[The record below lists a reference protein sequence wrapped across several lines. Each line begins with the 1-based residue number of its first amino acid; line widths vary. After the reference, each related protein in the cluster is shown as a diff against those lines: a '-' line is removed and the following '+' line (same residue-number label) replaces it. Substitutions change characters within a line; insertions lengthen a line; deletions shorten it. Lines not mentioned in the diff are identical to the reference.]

1 MSLELEPMPR
11 TAATKGETH
20 AVHQIPAGI
29 QHLVVVALSLLVA
42 ACDPGHGATDDA
54 DATAVDASQ
63 SDDVV
68 DGAADTGAVAD
79 VWPDGYWLPTTVD
92 QLYGLWVNDDGTTL
106 RVFEIAEFDSF
117 DPDMAQVTPVYQ
129 LYRYPKGT
137 TSTLAERG
145 RLSIAPGPVLQLATV
160 WSQTATD
167 DGTVTVLTLVPAAA
181 NSFALA
187 TTTGAPRVYTKTGK
201 LP

>member
-1 MSLELEPMPR
+1 MGYG
-11 TAATKGETH
+11 AAQNAIGATGGRSMK
-20 AVHQIPAGI
+20 ARRLWSA
-29 QHLVVVALSLLVA
+29 ALGLWCAASALGLA
-42 ACDPGHGATDDA
+42 ACDPGHGATDAPDVPVVDSSLPDDGTAAGA
-54 DATAVDASQ
+54 DAS
-63 SDDVV
+63 
-68 DGAADTGAVAD
+68 ADAD
-79 VWPDGYWLPTTVD
+79 VWPAGDWLPTTVD

-145 RLSIAPGPVLQLATV
+145 RLSIAAGPVLQLATV

-167 DGTVTVLTLVPAAA
+167 QGKVAVLTLVPAAA
-181 NSFALA
+181 GSFALA